1 MNTKQIAGLIALVAA
16 FILITSSAYTVD
28 VRQQAIVTR
37 LGKIKKSVTQP
48 GLHFKMPFLDK
59 VHKFSKMMLASDPA
73 KVDQIYTADKKILL
87 LDNYAIWQIVDAE
100 AYLKAFPGGE
110 RYAEARLGEV
120 IFSALRQQLGRHTQ
134 DEAVVHEREVIMDSV
149 TTISDRAMRQMGIRV
164 ADVRIK
170 RADLPRENTRS
181 VYGRMIAERQREATR
196 YRSNGE
202 REGGRIRAEADRDA
216 QVTLAR
222 AQERAQQLRGRGD
235 SQALDTY
242 ARAYN
247 RDRRFYEF
255 TRSLQAYESALDSQT
270 VMVLSSK
277 NPFLQRFFQG
287 TR

>member
-1 MNTKQIAGLIALVAA
+1 MSSRSTAILIALGVA
-16 FILITSSAYTVD
+16 FIVFVSSTYTVD
-28 VRQQAIVTR
+28 VREQAVITR
-37 LGKIKKSVTQP
+37 LGKIHESVPEP
-48 GLHFKMPFLDK
+48 GLHFKMPVIDD

-73 KVDQIYTADKKILL
+73 KIDQIYTADKKILL
-87 LDNYAIWQIVDAE
+87 LDNYAIWQIVDAQ

-134 DEAVVHEREVIMDSV
+134 DEVVVTEREIIMDSV

-170 RADLPRENTRS
+170 RADLPPENARS
-181 VYGRMIAERQREATR
+181 VYGRMVAERQREATR
-196 YRSNGE
+196 YRSNGD

-222 AQERAQQLRGRGD
+222 AQQRAQQTRGTGD
-235 SQALDTY
+235 SRALDTY
-242 ARAYN
+242 AKAYN

-255 TRSLQAYESALDSQT
+255 TRSLQAYESAIDSQT
-270 VMVLSSK
+270 IMVLSSRH
-277 NPFLQRFFQG
+277 PFLNRFFQG
-287 TR
+287 TK